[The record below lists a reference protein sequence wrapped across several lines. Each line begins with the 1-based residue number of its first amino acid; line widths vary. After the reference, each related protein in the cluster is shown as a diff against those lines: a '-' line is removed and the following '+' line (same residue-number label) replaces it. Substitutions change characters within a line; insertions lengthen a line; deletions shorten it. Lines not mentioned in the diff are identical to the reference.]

1 MEAYREILALHEPS
15 LWPVRANVPRQP
27 AVRKTATVEPLEVL
41 ARSFML
47 GRNSSELAFMT
58 DSFLP
63 PGAPDFDLSCY
74 QISPCIDFIK
84 FSCPFVDFGL
94 PSSRLKR
101 HFDSSTGNAIF
112 TLHDP
117 RPEEV
122 STIAD
127 KAPNAMLEALEVS
140 LDFFPK
146 KGRSLSL
153 AERDERLEQVRQW
166 LIGQLYPWEA
176 PGIQAASRASQAAK
190 NVEALFNGDVE
201 RRPYPRETLYL
212 GHKDAKYAAIDQPN
226 FAFMR
231 VYRKVTDNRQAL
243 APNKRCCRV
252 EVNLNQEGCAHF
264 QLQRPADLLSFN
276 YRKLG
281 SYFRLIRPQTRPV
294 LLRRLRQSEPKM
306 AEVLEKAQTRHLD
319 ERLESVGA
327 YAAGF
332 NRSAFITSDRS
343 AKANDRLQQALK
355 SLTRTWR

>member
-1 MEAYREILALHEPS
+1 
-15 LWPVRANVPRQP
+15 
-27 AVRKTATVEPLEVL
+27 
-41 ARSFML
+41 
-47 GRNSSELAFMT
+47 MT
-58 DSFLP
+58 DPFLS
-63 PGAPDFDLSCY
+63 PGSPDFDLSSY
-74 QISPCIDFIK
+74 QISPCIDFMK
-84 FSCPFVDFGL
+84 FSCPLIDFGL

-101 HFDSSTGNAIF
+101 HFDSSTGNTIF

-122 STIAD
+122 STIAER
-127 KAPNAMLEALEVS
+127 APNALLEELEVS

-146 KGRSLSL
+146 KGRSL
-153 AERDERLEQVRQW
+153 AERDERLEEVRQW
-166 LIGQLYPWEA
+166 LIGQLYPWDA

-190 NVEALFNGDVE
+190 KVEALFNGDVE

-252 EVNLNQEGCAHF
+252 EVNLTQEGCAHF
-264 QLQRPADLLSFN
+264 QLLRPGDLLGFN
-276 YRKLG
+276 YRELG
-281 SYFRLIRPQTRPV
+281 RYFRLIRPQARPV
-294 LLRRLRQSEPKM
+294 LLRRLRHLEPRM
-306 AEVLEKAQTRHLD
+306 AEVLEKVKTRHLN

-355 SLTRTWR
+355 SLARTWR

>member
-1 MEAYREILALHEPS
+1 
-15 LWPVRANVPRQP
+15 
-27 AVRKTATVEPLEVL
+27 
-41 ARSFML
+41 
-47 GRNSSELAFMT
+47 MT
-58 DSFLP
+58 DPFLS
-63 PGAPDFDLSCY
+63 PGSPDFDLSSY
-74 QISPCIDFIK
+74 QISPCIDFMK
-84 FSCPFVDFGL
+84 FSCPFIDFGL

-101 HFDSSTGNAIF
+101 HFDSSTGNTIF

-122 STIAD
+122 STIAER
-127 KAPNAMLEALEVS
+127 APNALLEELEVS

-146 KGRSLSL
+146 KGRSL
-153 AERDERLEQVRQW
+153 AERDERLEEVRQW
-166 LIGQLYPWEA
+166 LIGQLYPWDA

-190 NVEALFNGDVE
+190 KVEALFNGDVE

-252 EVNLNQEGCAHF
+252 EVNLTQEGCAHF
-264 QLQRPADLLSFN
+264 QLLRPGDLQGFN
-276 YRKLG
+276 YRELG
-281 SYFRLIRPQTRPV
+281 RYFRLIRPQARPV
-294 LLRRLRQSEPKM
+294 LLRRLRHLEPRM
-306 AEVLEKAQTRHLD
+306 AEVLEKVKTRHLN

-355 SLTRTWR
+355 SLARTWR

>member
-1 MEAYREILALHEPS
+1 
-15 LWPVRANVPRQP
+15 
-27 AVRKTATVEPLEVL
+27 
-41 ARSFML
+41 
-47 GRNSSELAFMT
+47 MT
-58 DSFLP
+58 DPFLS
-63 PGAPDFDLSCY
+63 PGSPDFDLSSY
-74 QISPCIDFIK
+74 QISPCIDFMK
-84 FSCPFVDFGL
+84 FSCPFIDFGL

-101 HFDSSTGNAIF
+101 HFDSSTGNTIF

-122 STIAD
+122 STIAER
-127 KAPNAMLEALEVS
+127 APNALLEELEVS

-146 KGRSLSL
+146 KGRSL
-153 AERDERLEQVRQW
+153 AERDERLEEVRQW
-166 LIGQLYPWEA
+166 LIGQLYPWDA

-190 NVEALFNGDVE
+190 KVEALFNGDVE

-212 GHKDAKYAAIDQPN
+212 GHRDAKYAAIDQPN

-252 EVNLNQEGCAHF
+252 EVNLTQDGCAHF
-264 QLQRPADLLSFN
+264 QLLRPGDLLGFN
-276 YRKLG
+276 YRELG
-281 SYFRLIRPQTRPV
+281 RYFRLIRPQARPV
-294 LLRRLRQSEPKM
+294 LLRRLRHLEPRM
-306 AEVLEKAQTRHLD
+306 AEVLEKVKTRHLN

-355 SLTRTWR
+355 SLARTWR